1 MHQGTSTVRSVSLGP
16 PVAAQRCV
24 SEGGWQW
31 MCPYT
36 ALTARVAVDRLYVL
50 AFERIL
56 RSMLGSVR
64 VQRRESTTTAA
75 LMSKGQGL
83 L

>member
-1 MHQGTSTVRSVSLGP
+1 MDV
-16 PVAAQRCV
+16 
-24 SEGGWQW
+24 
-31 MCPYT
+31 CPYT
-36 ALTARVAVDRLYVL
+36 ALTARAAVDRLYVL